1 MSMRLGL
8 HDPLYD
14 SRKEGREIEKDG
26 RRVGRRE
33 RKEKERVKHCQIVD
47 IDCMQS
53 FPISIVLCPF
63 VFLTLGL
70 F

>member
-1 MSMRLGL
+1 MTHCMTQE
-8 HDPLYD
+8 
-14 SRKEGREIEKDG
+14 RKKGRWRGKDE

-33 RKEKERVKHCQIVD
+33 RKEKERAKHCQIVD

-53 FPISIVLCPF
+53 FLISIVLCPF